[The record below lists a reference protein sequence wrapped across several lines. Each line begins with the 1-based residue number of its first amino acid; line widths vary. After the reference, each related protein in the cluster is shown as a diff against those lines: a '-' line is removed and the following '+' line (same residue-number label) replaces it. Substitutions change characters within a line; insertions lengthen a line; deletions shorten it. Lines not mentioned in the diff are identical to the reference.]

1 MTDDQ
6 AVSRE
11 LTRFDGEQL
20 RTMFSAAAEL
30 LERYVEAINALN
42 VFPVPDGDTGTN
54 MFLTLRDM
62 LSHTEAV
69 QGGPV
74 GEMAAA
80 MARGA
85 LMGARGN
92 SGVIL
97 SQFFKGFASELDGTA
112 DFGTVEAA
120 ASLERARE
128 YSYNAVGRPVEGTL
142 LTVIT
147 RVADAARESARSGD
161 TVFGLLDAVC
171 DASRRA
177 VELTPTMLPVLREA
191 GVVDAG
197 GMGLYVILE
206 GVRAYVRNE
215 DIAAK
220 EVQLPG
226 PVGTIG
232 TEAGPAPATVSAEF
246 LDATDDEIYGYCI
259 QFIVNGERL
268 DPEVLRERMASLAA
282 SVVVVGDRSMVKV
295 HVHVEDPDP
304 VLSLGSSLGCVSQ
317 VKIDNIDEQHQ
328 EYASRSR
335 AEPKPPLVEGAADV
349 AVVAIAC
356 GRGFETVFRD
366 LGAAKVIVGGDTM
379 NSSVREIVDAV
390 ESVEAAHIILLPNNR
405 NIVPAAIQASDLCTK
420 VVRVVPTATIPQG
433 IAAILAFNSESDVEE
448 NLSAM
453 QSMLPSV
460 RTGEIVRAVRSTV
473 MNELE
478 VRVDQTMGVL
488 ERELVAVGD
497 DPTDVLLK
505 LLREAGVSEG
515 DLVTLYWGQNLTP
528 TGAEEAQRCVE
539 SSLPGVEV
547 EIVPGG
553 QPHYDYIISIE

>member
-1 MTDDQ
+1 
-6 AVSRE
+6 
-11 LTRFDGEQL
+11 
-20 RTMFSAAAEL
+20 
-30 LERYVEAINALN
+30 
-42 VFPVPDGDTGTN
+42 
-54 MFLTLRDM
+54 
-62 LSHTEAV
+62 
-69 QGGPV
+69 
-74 GEMAAA
+74 
-80 MARGA
+80 
-85 LMGARGN
+85 
-92 SGVIL
+92 
-97 SQFFKGFASELDGTA
+97 
-112 DFGTVEAA
+112 
-120 ASLERARE
+120 
-128 YSYNAVGRPVEGTL
+128 
-142 LTVIT
+142 
-147 RVADAARESARSGD
+147 
-161 TVFGLLDAVC
+161 
-171 DASRRA
+171 
-177 VELTPTMLPVLREA
+177 
-191 GVVDAG
+191 
-197 GMGLYVILE
+197 MGLYVILE
-206 GVRAYVRNE
+206 GIRAYVRNE

-220 EVQLPG
+220 KVQLPG

-232 TEAGPAPATVSAEF
+232 TETGPSPSTVSAEF

-282 SVVVVGDRSMVKV
+282 SIVVVGDRSLVKV

-328 EYASRSR
+328 EYAFRSR
-335 AEPKPPLVEGAADV
+335 AEPKPPLVEGVTDV

-405 NIVPAAIQASDLCTK
+405 NIVSAANQASDLCTK

-453 QSMLPSV
+453 QSILPSV
-460 RTGEIVRAVRSTV
+460 RTGEVVRAVRSAV

-553 QPHYDYIISIE
+553 QPHYDYIVSIE